1 MYLKKDIL
9 ADRMKAFSWL
19 LLASLVLFPFRAMSD
34 TSQTTLK
41 IWGWF
46 SVDASDRVDA
56 IEEVMSTLSGTHYS
70 IRYIHRS
77 NSEEPATVLVLPD
90 ETVSVLEGIAKKR
103 AGGHRDS
110 PKEGKE
116 IIHYV
121 RQGYEAVV
129 FEAIRLLDLS
139 GYLSYVHNNVDLFML
154 VGNIMKCPLKT
165 AQCLGGSRCDFVKAV
180 VLSLPGL
187 KKDPLELA
195 LLVVH
200 EAAHLER
207 CYDEEE
213 YSWSK
218 EEDFKSALYARRM
231 HIPEENV
238 MVKVMFH
245 ISSLNSEP
253 TPLEDF
259 TPAFIIEP
267 KRVKRGI

>member
-1 MYLKKDIL
+1 
-9 ADRMKAFSWL
+9 MKASSWL
-19 LLASLVLFPFRAMSD
+19 LLASVILFPLRAMTD
-34 TSQTTLK
+34 TSQTPLK

-46 SVDASDRVDA
+46 SVDLSDRVDA
-56 IEEVMSTLSGTHYS
+56 MEEVMNSLSGSIYY

-77 NSEEPATVLVLPD
+77 DSEKPATVLVLPD
-90 ETVSVLEGIAKKR
+90 ETISVLEGIAKKR

-116 IIHYV
+116 IVHFV
-121 RQGYEAVV
+121 REGYEPIV
-129 FEAIRLLDLS
+129 FDAIRLLDLS
-139 GYLSYVHNNVDLFML
+139 GYLAYVHNNVDLFTL
-154 VGNIMKCPLKT
+154 VGNVMKCPLKA
-165 AQCLGGSRCDFVKAV
+165 AQCLGGSRCDFVKTV

-218 EEDFKSALYARRM
+218 EENFKSALYARRM

-238 MVKVMFH
+238 IVKVMFH
-245 ISSLNSEP
+245 VSSLSSEP